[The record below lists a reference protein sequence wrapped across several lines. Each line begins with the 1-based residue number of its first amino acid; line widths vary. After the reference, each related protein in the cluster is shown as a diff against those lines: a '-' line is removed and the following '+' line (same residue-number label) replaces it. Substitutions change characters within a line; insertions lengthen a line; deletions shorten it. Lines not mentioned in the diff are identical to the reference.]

1 MRRIVFIIMTCL
13 SALAVNAETDNWE
26 KMKEV
31 YNSIKAPV
39 FPDRDFLITDFHVS
53 SDTLYTKAINSAIGA
68 CHAAGGGRVVIPA
81 GEYVTA
87 PITLRSNVNLHLE
100 EGAVLKFTLD
110 TSLSNIVLTRIEG
123 IDCYNWQP
131 LIYAYGEENIA
142 ITGKGTL
149 DGQGTLDSWWS
160 PKLRHNIKL
169 PDGRIGYE
177 KTLLNECLERQDPID
192 KRIFKGSTGMR
203 PQFINLY
210 RCKNILLE
218 DFTIIR
224 SPFWLIHPLLSE
236 NIIVR
241 GVTMNSHG
249 ANNDGCDPE
258 SCKNVIIENCTID
271 TGDDCIAI
279 KSGKDADGRRW
290 NIPSENIIVRNCVM
304 KDGHAAVAM
313 GSEITGGCRNV
324 WVEDC
329 KMDSPNLDRIIRIKS
344 NPVRGGVVENVYV
357 RNLEVGECKLAILG
371 IELKYWKVTEGDFKP
386 LFQNIYIDN
395 INSKKSQYM
404 VSVDGFED
412 SAQAKNIFF
421 SNCDI
426 QGVTNK
432 KINNLV
438 GQTELYFNNVKVN
451 GKNYKHK
458 ANRK

>member
-1 MRRIVFIIMTCL
+1 
-13 SALAVNAETDNWE
+13 
-26 KMKEV
+26 MKEV

-149 DGQGTLDSWWS
+149 DGQGTPDSWWS

-192 KRIFKGSTGMR
+192 KRIFKGIYGMR

-258 SCKNVIIENCTID
+258 SCKNVIIENCTLD

-304 KDGHAAVAM
+304 KDG
-313 GSEITGGCRNV
+313 
-324 WVEDC
+324 
-329 KMDSPNLDRIIRIKS
+329 
-344 NPVRGGVVENVYV
+344 
-357 RNLEVGECKLAILG
+357 
-371 IELKYWKVTEGDFKP
+371 
-386 LFQNIYIDN
+386 
-395 INSKKSQYM
+395 
-404 VSVDGFED
+404 
-412 SAQAKNIFF
+412 
-421 SNCDI
+421 
-426 QGVTNK
+426 
-432 KINNLV
+432 
-438 GQTELYFNNVKVN
+438 
-451 GKNYKHK
+451 
-458 ANRK
+458 

>member
-149 DGQGTLDSWWS
+149 DGQGTPDSWWS

-203 PQFINLY
+203 PQA
-210 RCKNILLE
+210 
-218 DFTIIR
+218 D
-224 SPFWLIHPLLSE
+224 PLIS
-236 NIIVR
+236 R
-241 GVTMNSHG
+241 
-249 ANNDGCDPE
+249 
-258 SCKNVIIENCTID
+258 
-271 TGDDCIAI
+271 
-279 KSGKDADGRRW
+279 
-290 NIPSENIIVRNCVM
+290 
-304 KDGHAAVAM
+304 
-313 GSEITGGCRNV
+313 
-324 WVEDC
+324 
-329 KMDSPNLDRIIRIKS
+329 
-344 NPVRGGVVENVYV
+344 
-357 RNLEVGECKLAILG
+357 
-371 IELKYWKVTEGDFKP
+371 
-386 LFQNIYIDN
+386 
-395 INSKKSQYM
+395 
-404 VSVDGFED
+404 
-412 SAQAKNIFF
+412 
-421 SNCDI
+421 
-426 QGVTNK
+426 
-432 KINNLV
+432 
-438 GQTELYFNNVKVN
+438 
-451 GKNYKHK
+451 
-458 ANRK
+458 